1 MDAGELAKAPG
12 GAKRMRSA
20 QQAMRTHECQA
31 AGGPS
36 GGVPRAGTQSE
47 TGAHSESVPYERKER
62 ERENAKLI
70 KRQSIAIMSAS
81 LAKSEAL

>member
-20 QQAMRTHECQA
+20 QQAMRTHERQA

-62 ERENAKLI
+62 ENAKLI